1 MFWILIPFF
10 FYSLYRALYEPV
22 NQFYNNRL
30 KKIRK
35 KKSKL
40 PSPSSVPRL
49 TPDLSSTDPQPL
61 SISGWML
68 RYDFKAAFFLEAKQE
83 IELALKYGILSLH
96 IIFV

>member
-1 MFWILIPFF
+1 
-10 FYSLYRALYEPV
+10 V

-40 PSPSSVPRL
+40 PSPSTVPR
-49 TPDLSSTDPQPL
+49 TIPDLSSAEPQPL
-61 SISGWML
+61 SVTGWML

-83 IELALKYGILSLH
+83 IEAALK
-96 IIFV
+96 